1 MKRSAYLRFS
11 LTLVLVASML
21 SPMAVLA
28 AGDGKK
34 FFKAGMKH
42 EAAEQWDQ
50 AVESF
55 ALAVRIVKL
64 HRYLVKTRGE
74 YTISKQ
80 LLKSG
85 TNPGAMVREAQ
96 NAESDADFVHKLGI
110 AQKET
115 DETLYWL
122 ELLYA
127 AEVLTETEFTSTCG
141 SFVQLMSPKPN
152 SPSGD

>member
-1 MKRSAYLRFS
+1 MKATEEKRTSK
-11 LTLVLVASML
+11 VEEKQN
-21 SPMAVLA
+21 AV
-28 AGDGKK
+28 KEK
-34 FFKAGMKH
+34 
-42 EAAEQWDQ
+42 
-50 AVESF
+50 SF

-64 HRYLVKTRGE
+64 HRYLVKEKGE

-96 NAESDADFVHKLGI
+96 NAESDSDFVHKLGI

-115 DETLYWL
+115 DETMYWL

-127 AEVLTETEFTSTCG
+127 AEILNETEFISLHKDSEEVLKLLRSIILTKKANMLKNKTIAVIAILISAW
-141 SFVQLMSPKPN
+141 SVIQFV
-152 SPSGD
+152 

>member
-1 MKRSAYLRFS
+1 MENKESTVQKTP
-11 LTLVLVASML
+11 LTKGQKNNLV
-21 SPMAVLA
+21 
-28 AGDGKK
+28 KEK
-34 FFKAGMKH
+34 
-42 EAAEQWDQ
+42 
-50 AVESF
+50 SF

-64 HRYLVKTRGE
+64 HRYLVSAKGE

-80 LLKSG
+80 LLRSG

-127 AEVLTETEFTSTCG
+127 AEVLNETEFTSLHKDTEE
-141 SFVQLMSPKPN
+141 VLMLLRTIILSKKAN
-152 SPSGD
+152 MLKNKATAIITTLIICWSVVHFL